1 MSTRYSSEAVAAV
14 MVLLERNRG
23 DVQRTADQT
32 GVPDRTIYRWQRQVL
47 TQLRRYTPL
56 SPQTAE
62 GMSMD
67 VPVFEND
74 LATLSFI
81 RQNIINELSRLS
93 ASLKDDPGISTP
105 YQRALVLSQL
115 MDKLLKLDGHLRPL
129 MGDDDDVFELSDDVE
144 ETEDEEYA

>member
-62 GMSMD
+62 GMSID
-67 VPVFEND
+67 LPVFEND

-81 RQNIINELSRLS
+81 RQNIITELSRLS
-93 ASLKDDPGISTP
+93 ASLQYDPGFSTP

-115 MDKLLKLDGHLRPL
+115 MDKLLKLDGHMLRSYTE
-129 MGDDDDVFELSDDVE
+129 DDEIELSDDVE
-144 ETEDEEYA
+144 EVDDEEDA